1 MNRNLAPDENTK
13 IVKYILKNN
22 VGQYKLNKKGK
33 QLKTIIIGSNQYRYN
48 ADKPLSKKLIKQLES
63 VKKTNE
69 YKANQIR
76 ERVGT
81 RTVLKHAVKKKAT
94 ITEERS
100 AFRAYANAYTISNI
114 NLKGLNGLTYFVYQF
129 DRLSEYLK
137 EHKGMKLNAVVS
149 LRVHNIFEE
158 EQLVSAKTRSYT
170 INNED
175 DLKKALNNMKPDIET
190 RILEMALYQSGLM
203 IVKVESIH
211 IMYNKY
217 NPTRAGQYIELP
229 KWVKSKRACIN
240 IQNKDE
246 KCFKYCV
253 ECAYHKIY
261 ENKHPEYFSL

>member
-1 MNRNLAPDENTK
+1 M
-13 IVKYILKNN
+13 
-22 VGQYKLNKKGK
+22 
-33 QLKTIIIGSNQYRYN
+33 
-48 ADKPLSKKLIKQLES
+48 
-63 VKKTNE
+63 
-69 YKANQIR
+69 
-76 ERVGT
+76 
-81 RTVLKHAVKKKAT
+81 
-94 ITEERS
+94 
-100 AFRAYANAYTISNI
+100 
-114 NLKGLNGLTYFVYQF
+114 KGLNGLTYFVYQF
-129 DRLSEYLK
+129 DKLNEYLK

-149 LRVHNIFEE
+149 LRVNNIFEE

-229 KWVKSKRACIN
+229 TWVKSKRACIN

-253 ECAYHKIY
+253 ECAYHK
-261 ENKHPEYFSL
+261 KL

>member
-13 IVKYILKNN
+13 IVKNILKNN
-22 VGQYKLNKKGK
+22 VGQYKLNKKK
-33 QLKTIIIGSNQYRYN
+33 AKTKKTIIIENNQYRYN
-48 ADKPLSKKLIKQLES
+48 ADKPISKKLIKQLES

-81 RTVLKHAVKKKAT
+81 RTALKHAIKKKAT

-114 NLKGLNGLTYFVYQF
+114 NLKGLNGLTYFVYQL
-129 DRLSEYLK
+129 DQLNEYLK

-149 LRVHNIFEE
+149 LRVNDIFEE

-175 DLKKALNNMKPDIET
+175 DLKK
-190 RILEMALYQSGLM
+190 
-203 IVKVESIH
+203 H
-211 IMYNKY
+211 
-217 NPTRAGQYIELP
+217 
-229 KWVKSKRACIN
+229 
-240 IQNKDE
+240 
-246 KCFKYCV
+246 
-253 ECAYHKIY
+253 
-261 ENKHPEYFSL
+261 